1 MATTRKPSSNP
12 TPAKRTPAKR
22 STAAAA
28 AAKKPAPRKA
38 KAPATKAPAK
48 AKAPVPATSS
58 AHTAGIAAI
67 GALAVTVLGAAAF
80 GAWCLLRRPSEGTEP
95 VDLLGEE
102 HPDGSERAIDA
113 FRPDPTAPVPASER
127 EQFRPALAT
136 PGMDVMS

>member
-22 STAAAA
+22 GTTT
-28 AAKKPAPRKA
+28 AAKKPAARKA
-38 KAPATKAPAK
+38 KAPAAKAPAP
-48 AKAPVPATSS
+48 APRS
-58 AHTAGIAAI
+58 AHTAGVAAI

-80 GAWCLLRRPSEGTEP
+80 GAWRIFRRPSEGIVPT
-95 VDLLGEE
+95 DLLGDT

-136 PGMDVMS
+136 AGMDVNS

>member
-22 STAAAA
+22 SSTT
-28 AAKKPAPRKA
+28 AAKKPAARKA
-38 KAPATKAPAK
+38 KAPAAKAPAQ
-48 AKAPVPATSS
+48 ASAPRS

-80 GAWCLLRRPSEGTEP
+80 GAWRILRRPSEGIVPT
-95 VDLLGEE
+95 DLLGDT

-136 PGMDVMS
+136 AGMDVNS